1 MTELRD
7 PPWPPAWRG
16 WLAVAI
22 LTAAYVL
29 SFTDRQVLS
38 LLVPAIQHDLGLS
51 DLKISLLQGLAF
63 GVFYTVLGVPIGW
76 LADRASRRAIIA
88 TSSVLWSFMTAACG
102 IAKTYVE
109 LFLARAGVGIGEAA
123 LNPAALSMLADYFPA
138 HRRTLPI
145 TVYVAS
151 GSLGGGLALMIGG
164 GVIAWAERLGTTRF
178 AAIGT
183 PRGWQWVFMLV
194 GVAGLI
200 LPLLFLLVREPE
212 RRGARGRGHGASGTE
227 LLAFLRQNR
236 SFLLRFVGGFALFS
250 TLVYG
255 LISWTP
261 TFFIRRFG
269 WSAAH
274 VGLSYGAIYLFAGVA
289 GSLAGGWFA
298 ERLRTAGH
306 ADATPR
312 TVALGALGIIV
323 PALLFAH
330 MPTPTLALAFAGL
343 TIFFISFPSGVAAAA
358 LQEITPGHLRGRV
371 TALYY
376 LAINIVGLSLG
387 ASSVAWITDKV
398 FHRQAMLPWS
408 LSLVALAF
416 GPPAAWSIRRSLA
429 VLPDSPRQDF
439 GQI

>member
-1 MTELRD
+1 MTEPRD

-16 WLAVAI
+16 WLAVAA

-29 SFTDRQVLS
+29 SFTDRQILS

-88 TSSVLWSFMTAACG
+88 TSSVLWSVMTAACG
-102 IAKTYVE
+102 LAQTYVE

-145 TVYVAS
+145 SVYVAS
-151 GSLGGGLALMIGG
+151 GSLGGGLALIIGG
-164 GVIAWAERLGTTRF
+164 GVIAWAERLGTTHF
-178 AAIGT
+178 AALGT

-194 GVAGLI
+194 GVIGLI
-200 LPLLFLLVREPE
+200 VPLLFLFVREPE
-212 RRGARGRGHGASGTE
+212 RRGARERGQAASRGE
-227 LLAFLRQNR
+227 LLAFLRRNR

-269 WSAAH
+269 WSAPH
-274 VGLSYGAIYLFAGVA
+274 VGVSYGVVYLVAGVA
-289 GSLAGGWFA
+289 GSLAGGGFA
-298 ERLRTAGH
+298 ERQRAAGQ
-306 ADATPR
+306 ADATLR

-343 TIFFISFPSGVAAAA
+343 TIFFVSFPSGVAAAA
-358 LQEITPGHLRGRV
+358 LQEITPGSLRGRV

-376 LAINIVGLSLG
+376 LSINIVGLSLG
-387 ASSVAWITDKV
+387 ASSVALITDKV
-398 FHRQAMLPWS
+398 FHQQAMLPWS
-408 LSLVALAF
+408 LSIVTVVF
-416 GPPAAWSIRRSLA
+416 GPLAAWLIVRSLA
-429 VLPDSPRQDF
+429 FFPTSPLKR
-439 GQI
+439 